1 MGVPRQCP
9 QARYQYIQKNV
20 LYVKPQRLRFA
31 ENTAHGSEDHMIM
44 RATHIGVSLALKQF
58 DLVVYSIHSIWDP
71 AATQT
76 AGGQSNRV

>member
-1 MGVPRQCP
+1 MDVPRQCP

-58 DLVVYSIHSIWDP
+58 DLVVYSIKFNLGPRGKTNH
-71 AATQT
+71 
-76 AGGQSNRV
+76 GGAIQPV